1 MRYIV
6 GGANTIYTSLNNL
19 ESSKK
24 INEIFVN
31 TTDILET
38 FGKFLK
44 HKPENIK
51 KSATKNIDRLR
62 SYYMFQGCKIYV
74 DSGGFQISTGK
85 IKPSLVDRITHIYYE
100 WLCENK
106 SYDFAFTL
114 DVPPSIVKYDIDEG
128 MLNRKSYE
136 IAVGLPDEI
145 RKKMI
150 YIHQFGS
157 SASYHLFK
165 NMLVDLD
172 IVNKFDYFSLGGLV
186 SGYREFPVH
195 PVVFGIIP
203 ILREL
208 KRIGK
213 KKFNLHILGQS
224 NSAIVILFALMTKK
238 IKEYHS
244 IDTTITYDSVTP
256 INDTFEF
263 RRFCCL
269 NEDNKFCGVDLR
281 NTINGIETYSKFL
294 DRKLKVLEQFDIDT
308 SKFYVWHEENSVKS
322 KCILFLITLVDM
334 YRYQQMIEEM
344 VENGIEFEELVHYSK
359 NKQKE
364 IRKSTGIYH
373 NSMRLLESL
382 DLDKCDHYYRNYI
395 LCDSKSQ
402 KDKHLTF

>member
-1 MRYIV
+1 MRYIM
-6 GGANTIYTSLNNL
+6 GGSNTIYVNLNNM
-19 ESSKK
+19 EYSKG
-24 INEIFVN
+24 INEIFAN
-31 TTDILET
+31 TCDILET
-38 FGKFLK
+38 FGMFLK
-44 HKPENIK
+44 LKPENIK
-51 KSATKNIDRLR
+51 NSATKNIDRLR
-62 SYYMFQGCKIYV
+62 SYYMFQGCKIYI

-195 PVVFGIIP
+195 PVVFGMIP

-213 KKFNLHILGQS
+213 NFVNFNKKILQNRGQS
-224 NSAIVILFALMTKK
+224 METHAK
-238 IKEYHS
+238 
-244 IDTTITYDSVTP
+244 
-256 INDTFEF
+256 
-263 RRFCCL
+263 
-269 NEDNKFCGVDLR
+269 
-281 NTINGIETYSKFL
+281 NT
-294 DRKLKVLEQFDIDT
+294 
-308 SKFYVWHEENSVKS
+308 
-322 KCILFLITLVDM
+322 
-334 YRYQQMIEEM
+334 
-344 VENGIEFEELVHYSK
+344 
-359 NKQKE
+359 
-364 IRKSTGIYH
+364 
-373 NSMRLLESL
+373 
-382 DLDKCDHYYRNYI
+382 
-395 LCDSKSQ
+395 
-402 KDKHLTF
+402 